1 MLLLVPFALA
11 DVSPEA
17 LTGYDQLRAALVA
30 DDDAG
35 SAAAATAL
43 AGTAGVDKAIADAGA
58 AVAAAQGIS
67 ARRLAFGELS
77 KVVIVQLSTQ
87 SSPPKSFAYHCPMA
101 TGFQYWVQAS
111 MGISNPYMGQS
122 MPACGSEVSLKKAAK
137 AAAP

>member
-1 MLLLVPFALA
+1 MLLLVSLALA
-11 DVSPEA
+11 DLSPEA

-35 SAAAATAL
+35 AAAAATAL
-43 AGTAGVDKAIADAGA
+43 AGTAGVDKAIADASS
-58 AVAAAQGIS
+58 AVGAAQGLA

-77 KVVIVQLSTQ
+77 RVVIAQLSTQ
-87 SSPPKSFAYHCPMA
+87 ASPPRSWAYHCPMA
-101 TGFQYWVQAS
+101 SGFQYWVQAS

-137 AAAP
+137 AVAP